1 MKMRKNARLTPLRR
15 EEMARRVAGQLSHT
29 KVAASFGVT
38 AKTAAKRA
46 GRFQDPGPAG
56 RPDRSSRPRCLRG
69 STPRHVVER
78 IVSLRRCRLTRARA
92 ADLPAWT
99 RMHD

>member
-15 EEMARRVAGQLSHT
+15 EEMARRVVAGQLSHT

-46 GRFQDPGPAG
+46 GCFQVTFPP
-56 RPDRSSRPRCLRG
+56 
-69 STPRHVVER
+69 
-78 IVSLRRCRLTRARA
+78 
-92 ADLPAWT
+92 
-99 RMHD
+99 